1 MLNSFVALSSLAT
14 LKPTI
19 ILMPERPL
27 LAESGRSFHQFR
39 SDLNDRFGEKRT
51 IKREAQFRLRAS
63 VLVTLAVTG
72 TLGVTAM
79 GLMTWAPFHWSL
91 GLAQCSRRYEF
102 SQRSPFLFLA
112 TPPSQTE

>member
-1 MLNSFVALSSLAT
+1 V
-14 LKPTI
+14 
-19 ILMPERPL
+19 
-27 LAESGRSFHQFR
+27 AESGLSFHQFR

-79 GLMTWAPFHWSL
+79 GLMTCAPFH
-91 GLAQCSRRYEF
+91 
-102 SQRSPFLFLA
+102 
-112 TPPSQTE
+112 